1 MLKGVFFGQ
10 ITGCFALTEIAH
22 GTDTKSMRTEARYN
36 LHTQNFVLHTPDFEA
51 AKCWV
56 GSLGEYHS
64 VLLLSIQGFNQLK
77 ICEILLKSNFKFAFD
92 VLKLKERFK
101 KMLDTRL
108 KVV

>member
-1 MLKGVFFGQ
+1 MTLFFVLRKLYLCHVILSLYECQLLFSKGVSFDQ

-56 GSLGEYHS
+56 GSLGESHS
-64 VLLLSIQGFNQLK
+64 VPYYLLRVSINLT
-77 ICEILLKSNFKFAFD
+77 L
-92 VLKLKERFK
+92 R
-101 KMLDTRL
+101 
-108 KVV
+108 